1 MSSKISVL
9 FGWNFLET
17 LLAEVVTFI
26 IGIIL
31 ARILGAEEYGLCG
44 LLMIFIAISQGIID
58 GGFGSALIQSRAAE
72 TEQRDRNT
80 IFWFN
85 VVVSVFCYLLLF
97 FSSGWI
103 AAFYRRPILA
113 PMLQT
118 LALLIVI
125 NALGLVQ
132 RNILLRELKM
142 KELTIINFIGIFLSG
157 VGGIAAAYGG
167 MGAWSIIISRLT
179 RTAIL
184 VAGFWFFSSW
194 RPQWQFC
201 RESLVRMWHYA
212 SRIFCISFI
221 ENVFNNLTP
230 MVIGKSFSIADVGF
244 YNRAESLQCVPRN
257 LLQGIISRFCFP
269 FFAKYQQ
276 DSDKLKSYYISFI
289 WISTVILLLCLGG
302 LAVLAEPVIV
312 LLLTDKWAPC
322 IPLLQI
328 MCMFAWVMPIQ
339 TISNSILNG
348 MGKVNA
354 MLRLTFCQRCLLLFG
369 IICGVPL
376 GLTMLVVLT
385 GMVQVINSMSCI
397 VVVAHFLEVDL
408 REVLRPLYAPLLC
421 IGTAWAVAEWA
432 MINMTG
438 MHILQM
444 FVIPVLMS
452 AVYCGGLLGIARSN
466 LRTALILLNAK
477 A

>member
-1 MSSKISVL
+1 MSNRISVL

-17 LLAEVVTFI
+17 LLAELVTFI
-26 IGIIL
+26 IGLIL

-58 GGFGSALIQSRAAE
+58 GGFGSALIQNRSLE
-72 TEQRDRNT
+72 TEKQDRNT
-80 IFWFN
+80 IFLFN
-85 VVVSVFCYLLLF
+85 VVISVFCYLLLF
-97 FSSGWI
+97 LSAGWI
-103 AAFYRRPILA
+103 AAFYHRPVLA
-113 PMLQT
+113 PMLQV

-142 KELTIINFIGIFLSG
+142 KELTIINFIGITISG
-157 VGGIAAAYGG
+157 VSGIAAAYEGL
-167 MGAWSIIISRLT
+167 GAWSIIISRLT
-179 RTAIL
+179 RTTFL
-184 VAGFWFFSSW
+184 VIGFWIFSTW

-201 RESLVRMWHYA
+201 RESIVRMWHYA

-221 ENVFNNLTP
+221 ENVFNYLTP

-276 DSDKLKSYYISFI
+276 DFETLKKYYISFI

-302 LAVLAEPVIV
+302 LAVLAEPVII
-312 LLLTDKWAPC
+312 LLLTDKWAPS
-322 IPLLQI
+322 ISLLQI
-328 MCMFAWVMPIQ
+328 MCIFAWVMPIQ

-348 MGKVNA
+348 MGKVST
-354 MLRLTFCQRCLLLFG
+354 MLRLTFCQRLLLLLG
-369 IICGVPL
+369 IACGVPL
-376 GLTMLVVLT
+376 GLTMLVVIS

-397 VVVAHFLEVDL
+397 AVVAHFLEINL
-408 REVLRPLYAPLLC
+408 REVLRPLCEPLLC
-421 IGTAWAVAEWA
+421 IGMAWAAAELV

-444 FVIPVLMS
+444 LVIPVLMTV
-452 AVYCGGLLGIARSN
+452 VYCGGLLGIARSN
-466 LRTALILLNAK
+466 LRTALVLLNSK